1 MAGPR
6 PTLGIG
12 LMHRESFHT
21 PWRLYGLAALALAA
35 LLLGGCASFGDKPP
49 VYEKDGVRYGVT
61 KGTFRSRWWNYYQRG
76 CSYLDGGYYKE
87 AEQDFRAALQGR
99 AKDQRWPRTYGLHFI
114 PEYFPNRE
122 LGIALY
128 HQQQVDE
135 SLRRLESSLE
145 QRFSAR
151 AAFYLGEARTVW
163 LAGNGKD
170 AAPPEIE
177 ITSPAGG
184 AVVGAAEVTLEG
196 IARDDTFV
204 SSIKIDQQDIDVR
217 VSAAAVPFKRTVPLN
232 PLQNTIRVEVADLTG
247 KTSVVNI
254 PIVSDVDGPLVSF
267 DVPVV
272 LPGALRG
279 VAFDPSGVAALRV
292 AGKEAALAPSEEGTV
307 AFAVELAKEDMT
319 PPLRFECLDKLGN
332 STNGE
337 PPLDLLV
344 LNPRFPEVVFSS
356 GPGDC
361 VPLGGGLYA
370 LLVNGESVA
379 VAAVPVQQGGV
390 TIEMSNIREG
400 QQYYMD
406 EIVVALKVQADSP
419 VRDIELNGQ
428 PVPVFPGR
436 NSMRMSRRMRLEAGD
451 NPLTAKAVDA
461 GGAEGVDQKTV
472 RREPGVTD
480 MTKGKLAVAFLGGVG
495 ATTYPEAEADVEYI
509 LNALAATEPVQK
521 RFSVVDRSLLQ
532 DILAEQNLSEALA
545 SSKNKLALGK
555 LIPAE
560 LMIAARVRRDQESI
574 EILLEGISTETAV
587 RILPQVEVAGPYA
600 DLDRLIEELGIRLA
614 QELPRVRGRVLQWD
628 QPEITTDLN
637 AAQGIRDSLKCLV
650 FRTEPVT
657 HPDTGESL
665 GEKPVILG
673 TGLINNVTEKFS
685 TAEILPLEEEQG
697 LVTPNIEAG
706 HHVVIK

>member
-1 MAGPR
+1 
-6 PTLGIG
+6 
-12 LMHRESFHT
+12 
-21 PWRLYGLAALALAA
+21 
-35 LLLGGCASFGDKPP
+35 
-49 VYEKDGVRYGVT
+49 
-61 KGTFRSRWWNYYQRG
+61 
-76 CSYLDGGYYKE
+76 
-87 AEQDFRAALQGR
+87 
-99 AKDQRWPRTYGLHFI
+99 
-114 PEYFPNRE
+114 
-122 LGIALY
+122 
-128 HQQQVDE
+128 
-135 SLRRLESSLE
+135 
-145 QRFSAR
+145 
-151 AAFYLGEARTVW
+151 
-163 LAGNGKD
+163 
-170 AAPPEIE
+170 
-177 ITSPAGG
+177 
-184 AVVGAAEVTLEG
+184 
-196 IARDDTFV
+196 
-204 SSIKIDQQDIDVR
+204 
-217 VSAAAVPFKRTVPLN
+217 
-232 PLQNTIRVEVADLTG
+232 
-247 KTSVVNI
+247 
-254 PIVSDVDGPLVSF
+254 
-267 DVPVV
+267 
-272 LPGALRG
+272 
-279 VAFDPSGVAALRV
+279 
-292 AGKEAALAPSEEGTV
+292 
-307 AFAVELAKEDMT
+307 
-319 PPLRFECLDKLGN
+319 
-332 STNGE
+332 
-337 PPLDLLV
+337 
-344 LNPRFPEVVFSS
+344 
-356 GPGDC
+356 
-361 VPLGGGLYA
+361 LYA
-370 LLVNGESVA
+370 LLVNGESIA

-436 NSMRMSRRMRLEAGD
+436 NSMRMSRRMRLEPGD

-472 RREPGVTD
+472 RREPDVTD